1 MRGQWDMQGQEDK
14 PRGFGDVSLGAQKE
28 RCELAQKPRS
38 LGWLSQGPVH
48 ARLTPT
54 SQEGS

>member
-1 MRGQWDMQGQEDK
+1 MQGQEDK